1 MVCTLSTVSWHRM
14 KEKNEGILSSDRI
27 EDNTHVIYLDSRV
40 TIRLL
45 LVELHYL
52 SLINRLTEPG
62 ILMVREM

>member
-1 MVCTLSTVSWHRM
+1 M